1 LDTEPAAATTAGTQA
16 LLLDRLDELAA
27 KQDEIRAM
35 LIELQRPPTSSCRRD
50 PGPGGGPAGGMD
62 DRVGSPLAIEALWES
77 SQPYGPM
84 PRRITSSL
92 PRRLMGSRPYMLFLA
107 DPGEGAIT

>member
-1 LDTEPAAATTAGTQA
+1 
-16 LLLDRLDELAA
+16 
-27 KQDEIRAM
+27 
-35 LIELQRPPTSSCRRD
+35 
-50 PGPGGGPAGGMD
+50 MD